1 MKNKNDASKRE
12 KSAAVGLVVCFV
24 AMIAIVGAIT
34 YSNYEGKVEDKQ
46 AKAEEENQEQN
57 MQAENERE
65 EESQSANTGDVQAE
79 IEEHPEIIEPEIDI
93 IEPSIQ
99 ESPLV
104 FSEEDVLSWPVDGNV
119 LIPFNMEQT
128 VYFATLD
135 QYKYNS
141 AVLLAAATGDPVQAA
156 ANGKVVSVAEN
167 EETGTTVT
175 LDMGNGY
182 QAIYGQLKDL
192 PVAEGQTVEAGT
204 VLGYV
209 NDPTKYYVKE
219 GANLYFAMTKDGAA
233 VDPMIYLETVTE

>member
-1 MKNKNDASKRE
+1 MKKER
-12 KSAAVGLVVCFV
+12 SAAVGLVVGFV

-46 AKAEEENQEQN
+46 AKAEEESQEQN

-135 QYKYNS
+135 QYKYNP
-141 AVLLAAATGDPVQAA
+141 AVIIAGDVGEEVWAATD
-156 ANGKVVSVAEN
+156 GKVTSIREDAQ
-167 EETGTTVT
+167 TGTTVT
-175 LDMGNGY
+175 VDLGDGFE
-182 QAIYGQLKDL
+182 AIYGQLGEIHVK
-192 PVAEGQTVEAGT
+192 EGDRIDEG
-204 VLGYV
+204 VLIGYLGE
-209 NDPTKYYVKE
+209 PTKYYSVE
-219 GANLYFAMTKDGAA
+219 GCNLYFQLLKDGEA
-233 VDPMIYLETVTE
+233 VDPLHYLDV

>member
-1 MKNKNDASKRE
+1 MKKER
-12 KSAAVGLVVCFV
+12 SAAVGLVVGFV

-46 AKAEEENQEQN
+46 AKAEEENQEEN

-79 IEEHPEIIEPEIDI
+79 IEEHPEMIEPEIDI

-104 FSEEDVLSWPVDGNV
+104 FSEEDILSWPVDGNV

-135 QYKYNS
+135 QYKYNP
-141 AVLLAAATGDPVQAA
+141 AVIIAGDVGEEVWAATD
-156 ANGKVVSVAEN
+156 GKVTSIREDAQ
-167 EETGTTVT
+167 TGTTVT
-175 LDMGNGY
+175 VDLGDGFE
-182 QAIYGQLKDL
+182 AIYGQLGELHVK
-192 PVAEGQTVEAGT
+192 EGDRIEEG
-204 VLGYV
+204 VLIGYLGE
-209 NDPTKYYVKE
+209 PTKYYSVE
-219 GANLYFAMTKDGAA
+219 GCNLYFQLLKDGEA
-233 VDPMIYLETVTE
+233 VDPLHYLDV

>member
-1 MKNKNDASKRE
+1 MKKER
-12 KSAAVGLVVCFV
+12 SAAVGLVVGFV

-46 AKAEEENQEQN
+46 AKAEEENQEEN

-79 IEEHPEIIEPEIDI
+79 IEEHPEMIEPEIDI

-104 FSEEDVLSWPVDGNV
+104 FSEEDILSWPVDGNV

-135 QYKYNS
+135 QYKYNP
-141 AVLLAAATGDPVQAA
+141 AVIIAGDVGEEVWAATD
-156 ANGKVVSVAEN
+156 GKVTSIKEDAQ
-167 EETGTTVT
+167 TGTTVT
-175 LDMGNGY
+175 VDLGDGFE
-182 QAIYGQLKDL
+182 AIYGQLGELHVK
-192 PVAEGQTVEAGT
+192 EGDHIEEG
-204 VLGYV
+204 VLIGYLGE
-209 NDPTKYYVKE
+209 PTKYYSVE
-219 GANLYFAMTKDGAA
+219 GCNLYFQLLKDGEA
-233 VDPMIYLETVTE
+233 VDPLHYLDV

>member
-1 MKNKNDASKRE
+1 MKKER
-12 KSAAVGLVVCFV
+12 SAAVGLVVGFV

-135 QYKYNS
+135 QYKYNP
-141 AVLLAAATGDPVQAA
+141 AVIIAGDVGEEVWAATD
-156 ANGKVVSVAEN
+156 GKVTSIREDAQ
-167 EETGTTVT
+167 TGTTVT
-175 LDMGNGY
+175 VDLGDGFE
-182 QAIYGQLKDL
+182 AIYGQLGEIHVK
-192 PVAEGQTVEAGT
+192 EGDRIDEG
-204 VLGYV
+204 VLIGYLGE
-209 NDPTKYYVKE
+209 PTKYYSVE
-219 GANLYFAMTKDGAA
+219 GCNLYFQLLKDGEA
-233 VDPMIYLETVTE
+233 VDPLHYLDV

>member
-1 MKNKNDASKRE
+1 MKKER
-12 KSAAVGLVVCFV
+12 SAAVGLVVGFV

-46 AKAEEENQEQN
+46 AKAEEENQEEN

-79 IEEHPEIIEPEIDI
+79 IEEHPEIIEPEVDI
-93 IEPSIQ
+93 IDPSIQ

-135 QYKYNS
+135 QYKYNP
-141 AVLLAAATGDPVQAA
+141 AVIIAGDVGEEVWAATD
-156 ANGKVVSVAEN
+156 GKVTSIKEDAQ
-167 EETGTTVT
+167 TGTTVT
-175 LDMGNGY
+175 VDLGDGFE
-182 QAIYGQLKDL
+182 AIYGQLGELHVK
-192 PVAEGQTVEAGT
+192 EGDRVEEG
-204 VLGYV
+204 VLIGYLGE
-209 NDPTKYYVKE
+209 PTKYYSVE
-219 GANLYFAMTKDGAA
+219 GCNLYFQLLKDGEA
-233 VDPMIYLETVTE
+233 VDPLHYLDV

>member
-1 MKNKNDASKRE
+1 MKKER
-12 KSAAVGLVVCFV
+12 SAAVGLVVGFV

-46 AKAEEENQEQN
+46 AKAEEENQEEN

-79 IEEHPEIIEPEIDI
+79 IEEHPEMIEPEIDI

-135 QYKYNS
+135 QYKYNP
-141 AVLLAAATGDPVQAA
+141 AVIIAGDVGEEVWAATD
-156 ANGKVVSVAEN
+156 GKVTSIREDAQ
-167 EETGTTVT
+167 TGTTVT
-175 LDMGNGY
+175 VDLGDGFE
-182 QAIYGQLKDL
+182 AIYGQLGELHVK
-192 PVAEGQTVEAGT
+192 EGNRIEEG
-204 VLGYV
+204 VLIGYLGE
-209 NDPTKYYVKE
+209 PTKYYSVE
-219 GANLYFAMTKDGAA
+219 GCNLYFQLLKDGEA
-233 VDPMIYLETVTE
+233 VDPLHYLDV

>member
-1 MKNKNDASKRE
+1 MKKER
-12 KSAAVGLVVCFV
+12 SAAVGLVVGFV

-57 MQAENERE
+57 IQ
-65 EESQSANTGDVQAE
+65 ESQSANTGDVQAE

-104 FSEEDVLSWPVDGNV
+104 FSDEDVLSWPVDGNV

-135 QYKYNS
+135 QYKYNP
-141 AVLLAAATGDPVQAA
+141 AVIIAGEVGEEVWAATD
-156 ANGKVVSVAEN
+156 GKVTSIKEDAQ
-167 EETGTTVT
+167 TGTTVT
-175 LDMGNGY
+175 VDLGDGFE
-182 QAIYGQLKDL
+182 AIYGQFCGQKYL
-192 PVAEGQTVEAGT
+192 PWNRA
-204 VLGYV
+204 
-209 NDPTKYYVKE
+209 
-219 GANLYFAMTKDGAA
+219 
-233 VDPMIYLETVTE
+233 

>member
-1 MKNKNDASKRE
+1 MKRDKG
-12 KSAAVGLVVCFV
+12 AAVGLVICFV

-46 AKAEEENQEQN
+46 AKAEEENQEEN

-79 IEEHPEIIEPEIDI
+79 IEEHPEMIEPEIDI

-104 FSEEDVLSWPVDGNV
+104 FSEEDILSWPVDGNV

-135 QYKYNS
+135 QYKYNP
-141 AVLLAAATGDPVQAA
+141 AVIIAGDVGEEVWAATD
-156 ANGKVVSVAEN
+156 GKVTSIKEDAQ
-167 EETGTTVT
+167 TGTTVT
-175 LDMGNGY
+175 VDLGDGFE
-182 QAIYGQLKDL
+182 AIYGQLGELHVK
-192 PVAEGQTVEAGT
+192 EGDRIEEG
-204 VLGYV
+204 VLIGYLGE
-209 NDPTKYYVKE
+209 PTKYYSVE
-219 GANLYFAMTKDGAA
+219 GCNLYFQLLKDGEA
-233 VDPMIYLETVTE
+233 VDPLHYLDV

>member
-1 MKNKNDASKRE
+1 MKKER
-12 KSAAVGLVVCFV
+12 SAAVGLVVGFV

-46 AKAEEENQEQN
+46 AKAEEENQEEN

-79 IEEHPEIIEPEIDI
+79 IEEHPEIIEPEVDI

-104 FSEEDVLSWPVDGNV
+104 FSEEDILSWPVDGNV

-135 QYKYNS
+135 QYKYNP
-141 AVLLAAATGDPVQAA
+141 AVIIAGDVGEEVWAATD
-156 ANGKVVSVAEN
+156 GKVTSIKEDAQ
-167 EETGTTVT
+167 TGTTVT
-175 LDMGNGY
+175 VDLGDGFE
-182 QAIYGQLKDL
+182 AIYGQLGELHVK
-192 PVAEGQTVEAGT
+192 EGDRVEEG
-204 VLGYV
+204 VLIGYLGE
-209 NDPTKYYVKE
+209 PTKYYSVE
-219 GANLYFAMTKDGAA
+219 GCNLYFQLLKDGEA
-233 VDPMIYLETVTE
+233 VDPLHYLDV

>member
-1 MKNKNDASKRE
+1 MKKER
-12 KSAAVGLVVCFV
+12 SAAVGLVVGFV

-135 QYKYNS
+135 QYKYNP
-141 AVLLAAATGDPVQAA
+141 AVIIAGDVGEEVWAATD
-156 ANGKVVSVAEN
+156 GKVTSIREDAQ
-167 EETGTTVT
+167 TGTTVT
-175 LDMGNGY
+175 VDLGDGFE
-182 QAIYGQLKDL
+182 AIYGQLGEIHVK
-192 PVAEGQTVEAGT
+192 EGDRIEEG
-204 VLGYV
+204 VLIGYLGE
-209 NDPTKYYVKE
+209 PTKYYSVE
-219 GANLYFAMTKDGAA
+219 GCNLYFQLLKDGEA
-233 VDPMIYLETVTE
+233 VDPLHYLDV

>member
-1 MKNKNDASKRE
+1 MKKER
-12 KSAAVGLVVCFV
+12 SAAVGLVVGFV

-46 AKAEEENQEQN
+46 AKAEEEDQEEN

-79 IEEHPEIIEPEIDI
+79 IEEHPEMIEPEIDI

-104 FSEEDVLSWPVDGNV
+104 FSEEDILSWPVDGNV

-135 QYKYNS
+135 QYKYNP
-141 AVLLAAATGDPVQAA
+141 AVIIAGDVGEEVWAATD
-156 ANGKVVSVAEN
+156 GKVTSIKEDAQ
-167 EETGTTVT
+167 TGTTVT
-175 LDMGNGY
+175 VDLGDGFE
-182 QAIYGQLKDL
+182 AIYGQLGELHVK
-192 PVAEGQTVEAGT
+192 EGDRIEEG
-204 VLGYV
+204 VLIGYLGE
-209 NDPTKYYVKE
+209 PTKYYSVE
-219 GANLYFAMTKDGAA
+219 GCNLYFQLLKDGEA
-233 VDPMIYLETVTE
+233 VDPLHYLDV

>member
-1 MKNKNDASKRE
+1 MKKER
-12 KSAAVGLVVCFV
+12 SAAVGLVVGFV

-79 IEEHPEIIEPEIDI
+79 IEEHPEIIESEIDI

-135 QYKYNS
+135 QYKYNP
-141 AVLLAAATGDPVQAA
+141 AVIIAGDVGEEVWAATD
-156 ANGKVVSVAEN
+156 GKVTSIREDAQ
-167 EETGTTVT
+167 TGTTVT
-175 LDMGNGY
+175 VDLGDGFE
-182 QAIYGQLKDL
+182 AIYGQLGEIHVK
-192 PVAEGQTVEAGT
+192 EGDRIDEG
-204 VLGYV
+204 VLIGYLGE
-209 NDPTKYYVKE
+209 PTKYYSVE
-219 GANLYFAMTKDGAA
+219 GCNLYFQLLKDGEA
-233 VDPMIYLETVTE
+233 VDPLHYLDV

>member
-1 MKNKNDASKRE
+1 MKKER
-12 KSAAVGLVVCFV
+12 SAAVGLVVGFV

-46 AKAEEENQEQN
+46 AKAEEENQEEN

-65 EESQSANTGDVQAE
+65 EESQSANAGDVQAE
-79 IEEHPEIIEPEIDI
+79 IEEYPEIIEPEIDI

-135 QYKYNS
+135 QYKYNP
-141 AVLLAAATGDPVQAA
+141 AVIIAGDVGEEVWAATD
-156 ANGKVVSVAEN
+156 GKVTSIKEDAQ
-167 EETGTTVT
+167 TGTTVT
-175 LDMGNGY
+175 VDLGDGFE
-182 QAIYGQLKDL
+182 AIYGQLGELHVK
-192 PVAEGQTVEAGT
+192 EGDRIEEG
-204 VLGYV
+204 VLIGYLGE
-209 NDPTKYYVKE
+209 PTKYYSVE
-219 GANLYFAMTKDGAA
+219 GCNLYFQLLKDGEA
-233 VDPMIYLETVTE
+233 VDPLHYLDV

>member
-1 MKNKNDASKRE
+1 MKKER
-12 KSAAVGLVVCFV
+12 SAAVGLVVGFV

-65 EESQSANTGDVQAE
+65 EESQSTNTGDVQAE

-135 QYKYNS
+135 QYKYNP
-141 AVLLAAATGDPVQAA
+141 AVIIAGDVGEEVWAATD
-156 ANGKVVSVAEN
+156 GKVTSIREDAQ
-167 EETGTTVT
+167 TGTTVT
-175 LDMGNGY
+175 VDLGDGFE
-182 QAIYGQLKDL
+182 AIYGQLGEIHVK
-192 PVAEGQTVEAGT
+192 EGDRIDEG
-204 VLGYV
+204 VLIGYLGE
-209 NDPTKYYVKE
+209 PTKYYSVE
-219 GANLYFAMTKDGAA
+219 GCNLYFQLLKDGEA
-233 VDPMIYLETVTE
+233 VDPLHYLDV

>member
-1 MKNKNDASKRE
+1 MKKER
-12 KSAAVGLVVCFV
+12 SAAVGLVVGFV

-46 AKAEEENQEQN
+46 AKAEEENQEEN

-79 IEEHPEIIEPEIDI
+79 IEEHPEMIEPEIDI

-104 FSEEDVLSWPVDGNV
+104 FSEEDILSWPVDGNV

-135 QYKYNS
+135 QYKYNP
-141 AVLLAAATGDPVQAA
+141 AVIIAGDVGEEVWAATD
-156 ANGKVVSVAEN
+156 GKVTSIKEDAQ
-167 EETGTTVT
+167 TGTTVT
-175 LDMGNGY
+175 VDLGDGFE
-182 QAIYGQLKDL
+182 AIYGQLGELHVK
-192 PVAEGQTVEAGT
+192 EGDRINEG
-204 VLGYV
+204 VLIGYLGE
-209 NDPTKYYVKE
+209 PTKYYSVE
-219 GANLYFAMTKDGAA
+219 GCNLYFQLLKDGEA
-233 VDPMIYLETVTE
+233 VDPLHYLDV